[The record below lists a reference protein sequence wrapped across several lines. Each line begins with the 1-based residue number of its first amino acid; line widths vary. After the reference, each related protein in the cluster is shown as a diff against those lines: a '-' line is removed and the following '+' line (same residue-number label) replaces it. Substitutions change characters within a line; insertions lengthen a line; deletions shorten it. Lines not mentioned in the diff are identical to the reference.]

1 MMRGFYCLEHTY
13 LPGHAKRS
21 VAGLMLRQA
30 LLMDWSREG
39 SGVRMRVMRYVE
51 SSGPEQRTY

>member
-1 MMRGFYCLEHTY
+1 MMQEDHFLEHTC

-39 SGVRMRVMRYVE
+39 FGV
-51 SSGPEQRTY
+51 